1 METALAQTSDHGV
14 AETAFDAIHCKM
26 SAVKQGY
33 FSDDFVGLFGRKPTR
48 RIPLIHRGYYLRHVA
63 VEAAVSL
70 FLSQRATSTTPVQIL
85 SLGAG
90 LDTLFFRLQQQH
102 VAHISMYEVD
112 CSAITDHKIDVMTAK
127 MDHLFGKTFT
137 PTTSAHTLVATSPT
151 AKYVALAC
159 DLGDTTALTA
169 RLTAHGLDPSQP
181 TLVLAECVLAYL
193 APTARSALLEW
204 ASTLLYDGLFV
215 GYDPIGL
222 PTAFGRQMYGY
233 FAAKGC
239 DLRSAKA
246 LPSVD
251 DQATHFAVHGWPN
264 VRLYNMNA
272 VYRQLV
278 DATER
283 QRIEALEPFDEYD
296 DWITCNHHY
305 GLTLACTG
313 AMDGGS
319 VCAKALGRWP
329 RLTTHLH
336 DAAML
341 DTYTNG
347 VTIRPF
353 RPSDQDA
360 VRTIFESTLD
370 EYDHKSV
377 RKLVAH
383 QLNTEL
389 ADVAASY
396 LAPAKTCFW
405 VAERGIEFLGCVG
418 VKPFKDDSIAELVRL
433 RVATRARRLGVASRL
448 VATLEYF
455 CRDVGYRA
463 VYLETLEAM
472 EAAQAFYL
480 RLGYTHLGSVR
491 VGKPPSDFGLEKFQ
505 RDL

>member
-1 METALAQTSDHGV
+1 MATEFAQTSDHGV

-33 FSDDFVGLFGRKPTR
+33 FSDDFVALVGRKPTR

-63 VEAAVSL
+63 VEAAVDL
-70 FLSQRATSTTPVQIL
+70 FLSQRPTPTTPVQIL

-102 VAHISMYEVD
+102 VSHISMFEVD
-112 CSAITDHKIDVMTAK
+112 CTAITDHKIDVLTAK
-127 MDHLFGKTFT
+127 TSQLFGDTT
-137 PTTSAHTLVATSPT
+137 NVTTSVHALMATSPT

-159 DLGDTTALTA
+159 DLGDTAALTA
-169 RLTAHGLDPSQP
+169 RLAAYGLDPSQP

-193 APTARSALLEW
+193 APTARSALLGW
-204 ASTLLYDGLFV
+204 ASALLSDALFV

-222 PTAFGRQMYGY
+222 PTAFGRQMHGY

-246 LPSVD
+246 LPSVH
-251 DQATHFAVHGWPN
+251 DQASHFAAHGWRSL
-264 VRLYNMNA
+264 RLYNMNA
-272 VYRQLV
+272 VYRRLV
-278 DATER
+278 DAAER

-296 DWITCNHHY
+296 DWVTCNHHY

-313 AMDGGS
+313 VMDGGS
-319 VCAKALGRWP
+319 VGAKTLGRWP
-329 RLTTHLH
+329 RVTTHL
-336 DAAML
+336 DEAAML
-341 DTYTNG
+341 DTFATG
-347 VTIRPF
+347 VSIRPF
-353 RPSDQDA
+353 RPADQDA
-360 VRTIFESTLD
+360 VRAIFESTLD

-389 ADVAASY
+389 ADVAGSY
-396 LAPAKTCFW
+396 LAPAKACFW
-405 VAERGIEFLGCVG
+405 VAERGTEFLGCVG
-418 VKPFKDDSIAELVRL
+418 VKPFKDDGIAELVRL
-433 RVATRARRLGVASRL
+433 RVATSARRLGVASRL
-448 VATLEYF
+448 VAALETF

-463 VYLETLEAM
+463 VYLETLAAM
-472 EAAQAFYL
+472 EPAKALYV
-480 RLGYTHLGSVR
+480 RLGYAHLGSIR
-491 VGKPPSDFGLEKFQ
+491 VGKPPLDFGLEKFQ